1 MVASFPMKA
10 PPGAVFRNDKTA
22 LEQME
27 LWLMYQ
33 DHFCE
38 HKPSC
43 TVYVKADEWVEVGA
57 WVWKNFDRISGI
69 SFLPH
74 SDHVYVQAPYED
86 ITEAQYHELLSKMP
100 KGIDWLQMVEDKD
113 NTEASQT
120 LACVAGACEI

>member
-10 PPGAVFRNDKTA
+10 PEGAVCRGSQTA
-22 LEQME
+22 IEQME

-33 DHFCE
+33 DDWCE

-43 TVYVKADEWVEVGA
+43 TVYVKEDEWVGVGA
-57 WVWKNFDRISGI
+57 WVWERFDRISGI

-74 SDHVYVQAPYED
+74 SDHVYQQAPYED
-86 ITEAQYHELLSKMP
+86 ITKEQYEEMLSKMP
-100 KGIDWLQMVEDKD
+100 TEIDWSAMIEDKD